1 MEFIIE
7 EGKCLN
13 KETSTLILPA
23 LSIGN
28 VGQLAVDLLV
38 SSTRA
43 ERIGYLDD
51 PYILP
56 CVGNDAYGPTPCGE
70 LALPLEAYDSRNNGV
85 ALVQQRSPVV
95 KVVGLLSFPFFLII
109 IYGMMVEFARNLADF
124 AVATGMNHVLVL
136 SSLEFMRLQK
146 IDTSSGMQI
155 FYLSSTNTDGT
166 DDCCERL
173 GWKKW
178 QEYNPDQRSW
188 KYLSS
193 LAEGNARQEDNLPF
207 EDEPEDEDYYPSL
220 PFAALFSC
228 FKAKGIK
235 VTCLLCYCSEGDN
248 TPEAFSLA
256 EATSKLLGLSIDN
269 SHGEGGKWLIPFS
282 WRTVYGPPPD
292 LSMF

>member
-95 KVVGLLSFPFFLII
+95 K
-109 IYGMMVEFARNLADF
+109 
-124 AVATGMNHVLVL
+124 
-136 SSLEFMRLQK
+136 
-146 IDTSSGMQI
+146 I